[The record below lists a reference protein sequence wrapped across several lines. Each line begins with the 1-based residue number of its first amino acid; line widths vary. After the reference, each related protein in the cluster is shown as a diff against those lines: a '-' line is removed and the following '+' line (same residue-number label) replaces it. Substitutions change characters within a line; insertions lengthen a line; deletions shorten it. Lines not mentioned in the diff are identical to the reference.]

1 MALTQAIEQARASR
15 PNRLRQVRA
24 EVRLDEQIRIEQAG
38 DLIAG
43 YIDADS
49 VGDQRFVAIAR
60 ELHETL
66 TTQEQRDA
74 LYRLVAEWTR
84 DEEHEERT
92 LSRMGDH
99 NQLMHAKHRQATPLF
114 VDGSWI
120 PGGSDGVA

>member
-24 EVRLDEQIRIEQAG
+24 EVRMDEQIRIEHAG

-43 YIDADS
+43 YVEADK
-49 VGDQRFVAIAR
+49 VADEKFVAIAR
-60 ELHETL
+60 ELHTVL
-66 TTQEQRDA
+66 TDQEQRDI
-74 LYRLVAEWTR
+74 LYRLVAEWNR
-84 DEEHEERT
+84 DEDAEDRWHG
-92 LSRMGDH
+92 RMSDH
-99 NQLMHAKHRQATPLF
+99 NQVMAAKHRQATPLF